1 MSKRA
6 LGRGSEEKLPDGG
19 AQSAI
24 PSDGPAVSTAST
36 HVHGTDIFHEEAGAG
51 RPLVLLHGLADSHR
65 TWRTIMPELAR
76 TRRVLTPD
84 LPGCGESGRPDA
96 SYSLDW
102 HARTITAWL
111 DALGLDDIDL
121 VGHSYGGGV
130 ALSMLLLQQGR
141 IRRLALVSAGG
152 CGREVSLELRLASLP
167 HVVELFGQPFM
178 APVAAHALRAVGGVV
193 ASEDEAWLREVN
205 ARPGTARAFA
215 RTVRD
220 VINWRGQTRHFLD
233 RAREIE
239 QFPPVALFWGSADR
253 VIPHAHAIAT
263 HQMLQGSQFTTF
275 PGCGHFPHHDRP
287 AELVGALT
295 SFFDAPKASAVRC
308 VFPSRGARPSYVAR
322 AIEVCRTRLHHDD
335 RRAA

>member
-1 MSKRA
+1 MLA
-6 LGRGSEEKLPDGG
+6 LASLESPK
-19 AQSAI
+19 
-24 PSDGPAVSTAST
+24 PSDRDIQTAGPGDAPALLTATT
-36 HVHGTDIFHEEAGAG
+36 HVPGTDIFHEEAGVG

-76 TRRVLTPD
+76 TRRVLAPD
-84 LPGCGESGRPDA
+84 LSGCGASGRPDA
-96 SYSLDW
+96 SYSLDS
-102 HARTITAWL
+102 HARAIDAWL

-121 VGHSYGGGV
+121 VGHSFGGGV
-130 ALSMLLLQQGR
+130 ALSMLLLQQKR
-141 IRRLALVSAGG
+141 VRRLALVSAGG

-178 APVAAHALRAVGGVV
+178 APAILLALRAVGGVV
-193 ASEDEAWLREVN
+193 APEDEAWLREVN

-253 VIPHAHAIAT
+253 VIPHAHAIST
-263 HQMLQGSQFTTF
+263 QKMLQGSQFTTF
-275 PGCGHFPHHDRP
+275 QGCGHFPHHDRP
-287 AELVGALT
+287 EELVRGLT
-295 SFFDAPKASAVRC
+295 SFFDSPKVSPVRC
-308 VFPSRGARPSYVAR
+308 VYPSRGAHLSYVAR
-322 AIEVCRTRLHHDD
+322 AIEVCKTACLHHDY